1 VNAPLLE
8 AQGVAIHFG
17 GLKALAGF
25 DLSIQEG
32 DLKGLIGPN
41 GAGKTTAF
49 NVLTGVYQPS
59 AGTVRV
65 AGEVVNGLKPHQI
78 NRLGLARTFQN
89 IRLFKT
95 LSALDNVRVAC
106 LADTYAV
113 FSRARLERAR
123 KRSSAAFRVAAR
135 MAAFNNYVDW
145 WRALLLTP
153 GFQREERALT
163 VKADALLEV
172 MGLLNRRNEEAR
184 NLPYGEQRRL
194 EIARALATS
203 PRVLLLDEPA
213 AGMNTR
219 EKGDLMVL
227 IRDLRARFSLGILV
241 IEHDMKL
248 VMGICEEIMVL
259 DYGETIARGNPE
271 RVRTDPKVIEA
282 YLGDSYLA
290 AHGLSVP
297 GASA

>member
-1 VNAPLLE
+1 VSAPLLQAE
-8 AQGVAIHFG
+8 GVGIHFG
-17 GLKALAGF
+17 GLKALSGF
-25 DLSIQEG
+25 NLNIQEG

-49 NVLTGVYQPS
+49 NVLTGVYLPTS
-59 AGTVRV
+59 GTVSV
-65 AGEVVNGLKPHQI
+65 QGEVVNGLKPHQI

-89 IRLFKT
+89 IRLFRT

-113 FSRARLERAR
+113 FSKERLE
-123 KRSSAAFRVAAR
+123 AAR
-135 MAAFNNYVDW
+135 RRSAGRGGTVALMAAVNNYVDW

-153 GFQREERALT
+153 GFVRQEEDLT
-163 VKADALLEV
+163 AKADALLEV
-172 MGLLNRRNEEAR
+172 MGLLPRRDEEAR

-194 EIARALATS
+194 EIARALATG

-219 EKGDLMVL
+219 EKADLMVL
-227 IRDLRARFSLGILV
+227 IRELRSRFSLGILV

-248 VMGICEEIMVL
+248 VMGICQDITVL

-271 RVRTDPKVIEA
+271 RVRSDPKVIEA

-290 AHGLSVP
+290 AHGMSIP
-297 GASA
+297 KEGP